1 MLNEKQQKIVDLVL
15 NSDKR
20 VFMLNGAA
28 GTGKSFTIKT
38 IIEEF
43 KGSFILSATTNK
55 AKELLQE
62 STNQEC
68 ITTHNALGFK
78 MVRNGM
84 EEYLSKVRDSL
95 SADLLIIDEYSMLP
109 KTLWDSAINGEFKK
123 ILLVGDEAQLPSIG
137 LKADITPDIKVTLTK
152 QMRQE
157 PNKELES
164 FMESIREAID
174 KKRYID
180 ISTLTLPSNIYLYDN
195 HKDFCKAYIE
205 CESDKRILAYSNRV
219 VDSYN
224 SNISY
229 KNGKYNIGDLLVLN
243 KPLGSLTNGSIVE
256 VLKVIEFE
264 KYFDIEVNSLPY
276 SKVIKIFKT
285 KGAKD
290 EYLNLNGDPSGY
302 WDRVDQVYDPKHLY
316 SSTIHKSQGQSIESV
331 FIDLTDIYSAMTRK
345 PTRFNNFNK
354 PISIQDY
361 MKLIYV
367 AISRM
372 KKEAHIFIGKSR
384 DYKKLR
390 SKDAKRQKL

>member
-1 MLNEKQQKIVDLVL
+1 MLNKMQQKIVDLVL

-20 VFMLNGAA
+20 VFILNGAA
-28 GTGKSFTIKT
+28 GTGKSFTLKT
-38 IIEEF
+38 IIEKF

-55 AKELLQE
+55 AKDLLQE

-109 KTLWDSAINGEFKK
+109 KALWDSAVNGEFKK

-137 LKADITPDIKVTLTK
+137 LKANIIPEVKITLTQ

-157 PNKELES
+157 PNKELEN
-164 FMESIREAID
+164 FMNSLREAID

-180 ISTLTLPSNIYLYDN
+180 ISTLNLPSNIHLYGN

-205 CESDKRILAYSNRV
+205 CKNDKRVLAYSNRV

-224 SNISY
+224 SNINY

-256 VLKVIEFE
+256 ILKVVEFDR
-264 KYFDIEVNSLPY
+264 YFDIEVNSLPY
-276 SKVIKIFKT
+276 SKIIKIFKT

-331 FIDLTDIYSAMTRK
+331 FIDLTDVYSAMTRK

-384 DYKKLR
+384 DYRKLR
-390 SKDAKRQKL
+390 TKDEKRPKI

>member
-1 MLNEKQQKIVDLVL
+1 MKKCILLAVFGFIL
-15 NSDKR
+15 NSFPQVVND
-20 VFMLNGAA
+20 N
-28 GTGKSFTIKT
+28 
-38 IIEEF
+38 
-43 KGSFILSATTNK
+43 
-55 AKELLQE
+55 
-62 STNQEC
+62 
-68 ITTHNALGFK
+68 LGFNK
-78 MVRNGM
+78 KQIHTLEKVKSKHVENDLLVTLNKDISKKKKDFSAKDFDLPGCNQVVV
-84 EEYLSKVRDSL
+84 LSK
-95 SADLLIIDEYSMLP
+95 
-109 KTLWDSAINGEFKK
+109 
-123 ILLVGDEAQLPSIG
+123 
-137 LKADITPDIKVTLTK
+137 
-152 QMRQE
+152 
-157 PNKELES
+157 
-164 FMESIREAID
+164 SIREAID

-180 ISTLTLPSNIYLYDN
+180 ISTLTLPNNIHLYGN

-205 CESDKRILAYSNRV
+205 CENDKRILAYSNRV

-256 VLKVIEFE
+256 VLKVVEFE

-390 SKDAKRQKL
+390 SKDGKRQKL

>member
-1 MLNEKQQKIVDLVL
+1 MLNEVQQKIVDLVI

-20 VFMLNGAA
+20 VFILNGAA
-28 GTGKSFTIKT
+28 GTGKSFTLKT

-43 KGSFILSATTNK
+43 KGSFILTATTNK
-55 AKELLQE
+55 AKDLLQE

-84 EEYLSKVRDSL
+84 EEYLSKVRESL
-95 SADLLIIDEYSMLP
+95 TADLLIIDEYSMLP
-109 KTLWDSAINGEFKK
+109 KALWDSAINGEFKK
-123 ILLVGDEAQLPSIG
+123 ILLVGDEAQLPAIG
-137 LKADITPDIKVTLTK
+137 LKATIIPDIKVTLTE
-152 QMRQE
+152 QMRQKS
-157 PNKELES
+157 NKELEN
-164 FMESIREAID
+164 FMDNLREAID

-180 ISTLTLPSNIYLYDN
+180 LSTCNLPSNIHLYDK

-205 CESDKRILAYSNRV
+205 CKNDKRILAYSNRV

-224 SNISY
+224 SNINY
-229 KNGKYNIGDLLVLN
+229 KNGKYNISDLLVLN
-243 KPLGSLTNGSIVE
+243 KPLGNLTNGSIVE
-256 VLKVIEFE
+256 ILEVIEFD
-264 KYFDIEVNSLPY
+264 KYFDIKVSCTPNS
-276 SKVIKIFKT
+276 KIIKIFKT
-285 KGAKD
+285 KGARD
-290 EYLNLNGDPSGY
+290 EYLNLNGDPNGY

-331 FIDLTDIYSAMTRK
+331 FIDLTDVYSAMTRK

-361 MKLIYV
+361 MKLLYV

-390 SKDAKRQKL
+390 TKDERRSRI